1 METLG
6 DEILACK
13 GAFGSSGERQTMD
26 AGQGVSLYMEKA
38 GSERSHSRP

>member
-13 GAFGSSGERQTMD
+13 GAFGSLGEGQTMD
-26 AGQGVSLYMEKA
+26 AGQDVSFSMEKA
-38 GSERSHSRP
+38 GSERCHSRP